1 MLNIIR
7 MIKNLWDRYFV
18 NIDVGIL
25 VIAILSIYLIC
36 LLMRYSL
43 YVLTY
48 WIKVFLVLVQH

>member
-7 MIKNLWDRYFV
+7 MIKKLWDRYFV

-25 VIAILSIYLIC
+25 VCAILSIYLMC
-36 LLMRYSL
+36 LLLRYSL

-48 WIKVFLVLVQH
+48 WIKVFLVLVKH